1 MYEYYRYSVI
11 ASASRRNFLQRK
23 GNCNEQNE
31 IRNMHLKT
39 KEEEQS
45 FYFQNRSTGFL
56 KMYFTIFLTEYYFC
70 CLDAVVNVV

>member
-31 IRNMHLKT
+31 IRSMHLKT
-39 KEEEQS
+39 KEEEKS
-45 FYFQNRSTGFL
+45 FNFQNRSTGF
-56 KMYFTIFLTEYYFC
+56 
-70 CLDAVVNVV
+70 